1 MQQIKP
7 HQYKEEYE
15 NIVTTWFNLLWQI
28 VKL

>member
-1 MQQIKP
+1 MQQKP

-15 NIVTTWFNLLWQI
+15 NIVTTRFILLWQI

>member
-7 HQYKEEYE
+7 HQYKEYE
-15 NIVTTWFNLLWQI
+15 NIVTTRFNLLGQI